1 MKRLSGEH
9 RSGAVSIRGL
19 DPRQGA
25 LVADRFRLEEQI
37 SEGAMGTVWRAMHIG
52 LEIPCAVKFIH
63 AHLYDDPELQ
73 LRFEREARAAASI
86 RSPHVVQMLDYG
98 IWEDSPY
105 IVMELLDG
113 EDLSQRLERRG
124 RLTPSETI
132 AILAQVSRGLAK
144 AHAAGL
150 VHRDLKPDNIFLVRD
165 DDREIVK
172 VLDFGIVRLDA
183 RRTDPRVTRRGMMIG
198 TPSYMSPEQAMGQQD
213 IDLRSDL
220 WSLAVVAHECLTG
233 ALPFAG
239 SNVLDIAMQI
249 IAGPTPMPPV
259 SLGLP
264 RAFDVWWWR
273 AVSRERRDRFSSA
286 KEQIDALAAA
296 FDLPRS
302 SLLPSRRGP
311 DLRDS
316 VSSSRFAVAT
326 TRPPPGPSIPGGG
339 LARTRV
345 SELLPPL
352 GRRYRAVAAAS
363 ATVTALAA
371 AALIAVRLAGANG
384 RPVAANAGSF
394 EGEDVGQPV
403 SSAFAA
409 ATAPTMAPSAS
420 ASTSTSTALCAA
432 TTVPACAA
440 PSVSALAPTLI
451 PAPSAR
457 AAPAAKPRALPTA
470 RAVADKSR

>member
-1 MKRLSGEH
+1 MKRVSGESG
-9 RSGAVSIRGL
+9 SGAVAIRGL

-73 LRFEREARAAASI
+73 VRFEREARAAASI

-98 IWEDSPY
+98 FWEGSPY

-132 AILAQVSRGLAK
+132 AILAQVCRGLAK

-150 VHRDLKPDNIFLVRD
+150 VHRDLKPENIFLVRD
-165 DDREIVK
+165 DDRELVK
-172 VLDFGIVRLDA
+172 VLDFGIVRVA
-183 RRTDPRVTRRGMMIG
+183 AVRTNARVTQRGMMIG

-233 ALPFAG
+233 NVPFTG
-239 SNVLDIAMQI
+239 PNVLDIAMQI
-249 IAGPTPMPPV
+249 ISGPTPMPPV

-273 AVSRERRDRFSSA
+273 AVSRERSERFSSA
-286 KEQIDALAAA
+286 REQIEALAAA

-302 SLLPSRRGP
+302 SLLPSRRGVDRGDP
-311 DLRDS
+311 VDS
-316 VSSSRFAVAT
+316 ARFVEST
-326 TRPPPGPSIPGGG
+326 MRPPPGLSMPDGGM
-339 LARTRV
+339 ARTRV

-352 GRRYRAVAAAS
+352 GRRYRAVAVAS
-363 ATVTALAA
+363 AAVAALGA
-371 AALIAVRLAGANG
+371 AALIAVRLTGASD
-384 RPVAANAGSF
+384 RP
-394 EGEDVGQPV
+394 
-403 SSAFAA
+403 
-409 ATAPTMAPSAS
+409 PSAS
-420 ASTSTSTALCAA
+420 AGRFAGEGVGLPASPMSATAAVAPTISAPTSSRFSCGAAPAGSCVAPAASAAA
-432 TTVPACAA
+432 TTV
-440 PSVSALAPTLI
+440 S

-457 AAPAAKPRALPTA
+457 VAPVAKPRALPV
-470 RAVADKSR
+470 VAANPGNQG